1 MHFRYVAEALFQTLE
16 TMKEIVQREVF
27 VHCIGNSL
35 GAHICGF
42 TGKLIKHKLKQ
53 NPESSND
60 SILDRI
66 SALDPAGPLF
76 FNDVPEYPNKIK
88 SGARIS
94 SSDALLVDVIHTD
107 GIVRDPFQ
115 YGTLVKAGTVDFYI
129 GANGAYGGNQ
139 PGCSCEFCNLC
150 GCSHHKSHEYFIAS
164 IKVNIY
170 LWVF

>member
-42 TGKLIKHKLKQ
+42 TGKLIKHKRKKK
-53 NPESSND
+53 SVSGKIT

-76 FNDVPEYPNKIK
+76 FNDNTEYPNGIK
-88 SGARIS
+88 SGARLAHT
-94 SSDALLVDVIHTD
+94 DAHMVDVIHT
-107 GIVRDPFQ
+107 GMSNVFSTIF
-115 YGTLVKAGTVDFYI
+115 L
-129 GANGAYGGNQ
+129 
-139 PGCSCEFCNLC
+139 
-150 GCSHHKSHEYFIAS
+150 
-164 IKVNIY
+164 NI
-170 LWVF
+170 FTQR